1 MDIVSLPFL
10 IISAR
15 VFVMFLMEVYECHFD
30 FPRVLFDTVTKTET
44 CCIERHAYVIRF

>member
-1 MDIVSLPFL
+1 MHGGVSMDIVSLPFL

-30 FPRVLFDTVTKTET
+30 SQGYCLTQ
-44 CCIERHAYVIRF
+44 